1 MYNICICE
9 VYWVLDFRVVI
20 RFQISLTRVFEQ
32 FLSRI
37 IFSSTAEIHK
47 DLIGKLIGLFGLWRD
62 GQYHRITSDVNLFL
76 EKKLH
81 PSPGL
86 LCIIFGFILRLGFV
100 LYSFLSVDKGYSPVK
115 MCIFCSISVSAHIC
129 TLYLCL
135 LLVETRKH
143 KISS

>member
-1 MYNICICE
+1 MIH
-9 VYWVLDFRVVI
+9 
-20 RFQISLTRVFEQ
+20 FQISLTRVFEQ

-47 DLIGKLIGLFGLWRD
+47 DLIGKLIGLFGLRRD
-62 GQYHRITSDVNLFL
+62 NQRHRITSDINLFL

-86 LCIIFGFILRLGFV
+86 LCIIFGFIRKLGFV
-100 LYSFLSVDKGYSPVK
+100 LYSFLRKGVDKGYSPVK
-115 MCIFCSISVSAHIC
+115 MCIFCSISVSAYIC

-135 LLVETRKH
+135 LLVETRKD